1 MNALENKQILQAA
14 FAELAVSNAKPFV
27 DLMADDFCWV
37 CTGTTQWSR
46 RYAGKQTVLGELF
59 APLRAKLGRI
69 TTVANR
75 FTADGDTVVVEAQGR
90 NTTRDGVAYNNQ
102 YCFVIHMQEGKMRE
116 LIEYFDTDLVNR
128 VLGDPAAVST
138 ESHG

>member
-1 MNALENKQILQAA
+1 MNALENKQILQTA
-14 FAELAVSNAKPFV
+14 FAELAASNAKPFV

-37 CTGTTQWSR
+37 CTGRTRWSR
-46 RYAGKQTVLGELF
+46 RYAGKQTVLDELF

-90 NTTRDGVAYNNQ
+90 NTTRDGVSYNNQ
-102 YCFVIHMQEGKMRE
+102 YCFVIRMHEGKMRE

-128 VLGDPAAVST
+128 ALGDPADVST

>member
-27 DLMADDFCWV
+27 DLMADDFSWV

-69 TTVANR
+69 TTVAHR

-102 YCFVIHMQEGKMRE
+102 YCFVIRMQEGKMHE

-128 VLGDPAAVST
+128 ALGTPVDVST

>member
-27 DLMADDFCWV
+27 DLMADDFSWV

-69 TTVANR
+69 TTVAHR

-102 YCFVIHMQEGKMRE
+102 YCFVIRMEEGKMHE

-128 VLGDPAAVST
+128 ALGTPVDVST

>member
-1 MNALENKQILQAA
+1 MNALENKQILRAA
-14 FAELAVSNAKPFV
+14 FTELAVSNAKPFV
-27 DLMADDFCWV
+27 DLMADDFSWI
-37 CTGTTQWSR
+37 CTGTTRWSR
-46 RYAGKQTVLGELF
+46 RYAGKQTVLDELF

-90 NTTRDGVAYNNQ
+90 NMTRDGMAYNNQ
-102 YCFVIHMQEGKMRE
+102 YCFVIHMREGKMRE

-128 VLGDPAAVST
+128 ALGDPADVST

>member
-27 DLMADDFCWV
+27 DLMADDFSWV

-46 RYAGKQTVLGELF
+46 RYAGKQTVLDELF

-69 TTVANR
+69 TTVAHR

-102 YCFVIHMQEGKMRE
+102 YCFVIRMEEGKMHE

-128 VLGDPAAVST
+128 ALGTPVDVST

>member
-27 DLMADDFCWV
+27 DLMADDFSWV

-46 RYAGKQTVLGELF
+46 RYAGKQTVLDELF
-59 APLRAKLGRI
+59 APLRARLGRI
-69 TTVANR
+69 TTVAHR

-102 YCFVIHMQEGKMRE
+102 YCFVIRMEEGKMHE

-128 VLGDPAAVST
+128 ALGTPVDVST

>member
-1 MNALENKQILQAA
+1 MNALENKKILQAA

-27 DLMADDFCWV
+27 DLMADDFSWV

-69 TTVANR
+69 TTVAHR

-102 YCFVIHMQEGKMRE
+102 YCFVIRMEEGKMHE

-128 VLGDPAAVST
+128 ALGTPVDVST